1 MKLND
6 AKTSEFLTQ
15 WAEAGKYL
23 EDGLDDILHYA
34 NGRIDGLPAPFTL
47 ESCIALTDDEQ
58 MAMFEQFGLAKY
70 YPDISHERRAWM
82 LWMQNLLWRKLGTP
96 KALETLCMYL
106 FDDVTVHLEVKDNE
120 AWDSLGNLTDED
132 LLDVFDAELTI
143 DSLNLPS
150 EMLERV
156 KANIIRFVRNQEWMR
171 AFVFLFEAMDTT
183 TGVSITDGE
192 RYARDYLIDLY
203 ADGSLPIDIRL
214 VTSNNIGVSRDF
226 SVTPK
231 VGQYDFLLDFE
242 DWEPSTGYD
251 TQYNITKDGFTIK
264 AVGRVIDPYTYP
276 GTHPDVYP
284 INGYRSFA
292 LNGGQSYNN
301 YIIISGLQGVGRVTM
316 KWAPWVRYPNLHE
329 PNGDMGTVLL
339 VSDGTTTLR
348 FPLLYNEPDGSIS
361 IKFNNPLAQR
371 ILISPV
377 QTTQRNARI
386 RIDDIR
392 F

>member
-15 WAEAGKYL
+15 WAESGRFL
-23 EDGLDDILHYA
+23 EDGLDDLLHYA
-34 NGRIDGLPAPFTL
+34 DGRIDSLPAPVTL
-47 ESCIALTDDEQ
+47 ESCIAMTDDEQ

-70 YPDISHERRAWM
+70 YPDISHQRRAWM

-106 FDDVTVHLEVKDNE
+106 FDDVTVHLEVKDNG
-120 AWDSLGNLTDED
+120 AWDALGNLTDED

-150 EMLERV
+150 EMFERI

-192 RYARDYLIDLY
+192 RYARDYLIDL
-203 ADGSLPIDIRL
+203 DSDDTLPIDLRL
-214 VTSNNIGVSRDF
+214 GTSNNLCLSRDF
-226 SVTPK
+226 SIKPK
-231 VGQYDFLLDFE
+231 VGQYGFLLDFE
-242 DWEPSTGYD
+242 DWTTDSDYT
-251 TQYNITKDGFTIK
+251 TKHNITKDGFTID
-264 AVGRVIDPYTYP
+264 AVGMVIGSD
-276 GTHPDVYP
+276 DLNSSP
-284 INGYRSFA
+284 ISGIRSFV
-292 LNGGQSYNN
+292 LNGAQRFNTYVT
-301 YIIISGLQGVGRVTM
+301 ISGLQGVGTVSM
-316 KWAPWVRYPNLHE
+316 KWAPWKYG
-329 PNGDMGTVLL
+329 NGDIASLL
-339 VSDGTTTLR
+339 VSDGTTTYRLR
-348 FPLLYNEPDGSIS
+348 IDPSVDNVQTYAIA
-361 IKFNNPLAQR
+361 FNNPLAQQ

-377 QTTQRNARI
+377 TSKQRNARI

>member
-23 EDGLDDILHYA
+23 TDGLDAILHYA
-34 NGRIDGLPAPFTL
+34 NGRIDGLPAPVTL

-70 YPDISHERRAWM
+70 YPDISRQRRAWM

-106 FDDVTVHLEVKDNE
+106 FDDVDVHLEVKDNG
-120 AWDSLGNLTDED
+120 AWDALGNLTDED

-183 TGVSITDGE
+183 MGVSITDGE

-203 ADGSLPIDIRL
+203 ADDTLPIDIRL
-214 VTSNNIGVSRDF
+214 GTSNNLSVSRDF
-226 SVTPK
+226 SVTPFP
-231 VGQYDFLLDFE
+231 QYGFLLDFE
-242 DWEPSTGYD
+242 GWGTSSVYT
-251 TQYNITKDGFTIK
+251 TKYNITKDGVTID
-264 AVGRVIDPYTYP
+264 AIGRVVGLKDLNSP
-276 GTHPDVYP
+276 P
-284 INGYRSFA
+284 ISGSRSFV
-292 LNGGQSYNN
+292 LNGSQQFNN
-301 YIIISGLQGVGRVTM
+301 YITISGLQGVGTVSM
-316 KWAPWVRYPNLHE
+316 KWAPWKY
-329 PNGDMGTVLL
+329 GDGDIGATLL
-339 VSDGTTTLR
+339 VSDGMAVHSIPIDPSVDEVRTLSV
-348 FPLLYNEPDGSIS
+348 E
-361 IKFNNPLAQR
+361 FNNPSAQSIR
-371 ILISPV
+371 IAPAR
-377 QTTQRNARI
+377 TTQYSPRI

>member
-15 WAEAGKYL
+15 WAEAGRFL
-23 EDGLDDILHYA
+23 TDGLDDILHYA
-34 NGRIDGLPAPFTL
+34 NGRIDGLPAPVTL

-106 FDDVTVHLEVKDNE
+106 FDDVTVHLEVKDNG

-183 TGVSITDGE
+183 MGVSITDGE

-203 ADGSLPIDIRL
+203 S
-214 VTSNNIGVSRDF
+214 
-226 SVTPK
+226 
-231 VGQYDFLLDFE
+231 VGQYGFKFGFE
-242 DWEPSTGYD
+242 GWDPNSA
-251 TQYNITKDGFTIK
+251 YNIKNNTTKDGFTIN
-264 AVGRVIDPYTYP
+264 AVGRVIGLNDPEYS
-276 GTHPDVYP
+276 P
-284 INGYRSFA
+284 ISGSKSFM
-292 LNGGQSYNN
+292 LNGAQRFNTYVT
-301 YIIISGLQGVGRVTM
+301 ISGLQGVGTVSM
-316 KWAPWVRYPNLHE
+316 KVAPRKDGT
-329 PNGDMGTVLL
+329 GDQDAILL
-339 VSDGTTTLR
+339 VSDGTTERR
-348 FPLLYNEPDGSIS
+348 FPILPYADVQTLSIE
-361 IKFNNPLAQR
+361 FNNPLAQQ
-371 ILISPV
+371 IWISPV
-377 QTTQRNARI
+377 RTTERGARI
-386 RIDDIR
+386 RIDDIE

>member
-6 AKTSEFLTQ
+6 AKTGEFLTQ

-23 EDGLDDILHYA
+23 TDGLDDILHYA
-34 NGRIDGLPAPFTL
+34 NGRIDSLPAPVTL

-106 FDDVTVHLEVKDNE
+106 FDDVAVHLEVKDNE
-120 AWDSLGNLTDED
+120 AWDSLGNLINED

-143 DSLNLPS
+143 DSLNLPP

-171 AFVFLFEAMDTT
+171 AFTFLFEAMDTT
-183 TGVSITDGE
+183 MGVSITDGE
-192 RYARDYLIDLY
+192 RYARDYLIDLC
-203 ADGSLPIDIRL
+203 ADDTLPIDLRL
-214 VTSNNIGVSRDF
+214 GTSNNTGVSRDF
-226 SVTPK
+226 SMALK
-231 VGQYDFLLDFE
+231 GSQYGFKLDFE
-242 DWEPSTGYD
+242 DWEPSSDYT
-251 TQYNITKDGFTIK
+251 TKYNTTKDGLTIE
-264 AVGRVIDPYTYP
+264 AVGRVLGLDDPDTS
-276 GTHPDVYP
+276 P
-284 INGYRSFA
+284 ISGSRSFV
-292 LNGGQSYNN
+292 LNERQGYNN
-301 YIIISGLQGVGRVTM
+301 YIKISGLKGVGTVSM
-316 KWAPWVRYPNLHE
+316 KVAPWIDGHGDDCTPISVDVDDTKVAWLQVFPYAGVREMSIKINYPSAQQIRIYPNISSS
-329 PNGDMGTVLL
+329 PND
-339 VSDGTTTLR
+339 
-348 FPLLYNEPDGSIS
+348 
-361 IKFNNPLAQR
+361 
-371 ILISPV
+371 
-377 QTTQRNARI
+377 ARI

>member
-120 AWDSLGNLTDED
+120 AWDTLGNLTDED
-132 LLDVFDAELTI
+132 LIDVFDAELTI

-156 KANIIRFVRNQEWMR
+156 KANIIRFVRNQEYMR
-171 AFVFLFEAMDTT
+171 AFIFLFEAMDTT
-183 TGVSITDGE
+183 MCVSITDGE

-203 ADGSLPIDIRL
+203 SDSTLPIDIRL
-214 VTSNNIGVSRDF
+214 GTSNNLIVSRDF
-226 SVTPK
+226 SITPK
-231 VGQYDFLLDFE
+231 VGQYGFLLDFE
-242 DWEPSTGYD
+242 DWTTDSDYT
-251 TQYNITKDGFTIK
+251 TKHNITKDGFTID
-264 AVGRVIDPYTYP
+264 AVGRVITPNSTNF
-276 GTHPDVYP
+276 P
-284 INGYRSFA
+284 ISGNKSFV

-301 YIIISGLQGVGRVTM
+301 YVMISGLQGVGTVSM
-316 KWAPWVRYPNLHE
+316 KWAPWRDG
-329 PNGDMGTVLL
+329 NGDRDTALL
-339 VSDGTTTLR
+339 VSDGTNAHRFGIPPYIDAVQTL
-348 FPLLYNEPDGSIS
+348 SIE
-361 IKFNNPLAQR
+361 FNNPLAQR

>member
-15 WAEAGKYL
+15 WAEAGRFL
-23 EDGLDDILHYA
+23 TDGLDDILHYA
-34 NGRIDGLPAPFTL
+34 NGRIDGLPAPVTL

-106 FDDVTVHLEVKDNE
+106 FDDVTVHLEVKDNG
-120 AWDSLGNLTDED
+120 AWDALGNLTDED

-183 TGVSITDGE
+183 MGVSITDGE

-203 ADGSLPIDIRL
+203 ADDTLPIDLRL
-214 VTSNNIGVSRDF
+214 GTSNNLVVSRDF
-226 SVTPK
+226 SVTPFN
-231 VGQYDFLLDFE
+231 QYDFLLDFE
-242 DWEPSTGYD
+242 DWTTSSTSTYD
-251 TQYNITKDGFTIK
+251 DEYNITKDGFTIK
-264 AVGRVIDPYTYP
+264 AVGRVIEPNSTNFP
-276 GTHPDVYP
+276 LSG
-284 INGYRSFA
+284 NKSFV

-301 YIIISGLQGVGRVTM
+301 YVIIRGLKGVGAVSM
-316 KWAPWVRYPNLHE
+316 KLAPWRYG
-329 PNGDMGTVLL
+329 NGDVGAAFL
-339 VSDGTTTLR
+339 VSDGTTTER
-348 FPLLYNEPDGSIS
+348 IRVPYDEEYVNTLYIR
-361 IKFNNPLAQR
+361 FNNPLAQS

-377 QTTQRNARI
+377 QTTRRNARV
-386 RIDDIR
+386 RIDDIK

>member
-1 MKLND
+1 MKLKD

-34 NGRIDGLPAPFTL
+34 NGRIDGLPAPVTL

-106 FDDVTVHLEVKDNE
+106 FDDVTVHLEVKDNG

-183 TGVSITDGE
+183 MGVSITDGE
-192 RYARDYLIDLY
+192 RYARDYLIDL
-203 ADGSLPIDIRL
+203 DSNDTLPIDLRL
-214 VTSNNIGVSRDF
+214 GTSNNIVVSRDF
-226 SVTPK
+226 SISPK
-231 VGQYDFLLDFE
+231 VGQYGFLLDFE
-242 DWEPSTGYD
+242 DWTTSTGYD
-251 TQYNITKDGFTIK
+251 TEYNTTKDGFTIK
-264 AVGRVIDPYTYP
+264 AVGRVIEPNSTNF
-276 GTHPDVYP
+276 P
-284 INGYRSFA
+284 ISGSRSFV

-301 YIIISGLQGVGRVTM
+301 YIIISGLQGVGTFSM
-316 KWAPWVRYPNLHE
+316 KWAPWRDG
-329 PNGDMGTVLL
+329 NGDLGTALL
-339 VSDGTTTLR
+339 VSDGTTTHRILVPYYEEYVNL
-348 FPLLYNEPDGSIS
+348 FTAM
-361 IKFNNPLAQR
+361 FNNPLAQS

>member
-15 WAEAGKYL
+15 WAESGKYL
-23 EDGLDDILHYA
+23 TDGLDDILHYA
-34 NGRIDGLPAPFTL
+34 NGRIDGLPAPVTL

-106 FDDVTVHLEVKDNE
+106 FDDVTVHLEVKDNG
-120 AWDSLGNLTDED
+120 AWDALGNLTDED

-192 RYARDYLIDLY
+192 QYARDYLIDL
-203 ADGSLPIDIRL
+203 GSDDTLPIDLRL
-214 VTSNNIGVSRDF
+214 GTSNNLIVSRDF
-226 SVTPK
+226 SITDFSITPQI
-231 VGQYDFLLDFE
+231 GQYGFKFGFE
-242 DWEPSTGYD
+242 GWDPNTAYNI
-251 TQYNITKDGFTIK
+251 QYNTTKDGFTIN
-264 AVGRVIDPYTYP
+264 AVGRVIGLNDPEYS
-276 GTHPDVYP
+276 P
-284 INGYRSFA
+284 ISGSRSFM
-292 LNGGQSYNN
+292 LNGAQRFNTYVT
-301 YIIISGLQGVGRVTM
+301 ISGLQGVGTVSM
-316 KWAPWVRYPNLHE
+316 KVAPRKDGT
-329 PNGDMGTVLL
+329 GDQDAILL
-339 VSDGTTTLR
+339 VSDGTTERR
-348 FPLLYNEPDGSIS
+348 FPILPYADVQTLSIE
-361 IKFNNPLAQR
+361 FNNPSAQQ
-371 ILISPV
+371 IWISPV
-377 QTTQRNARI
+377 RTTQRTARI
-386 RIDDIR
+386 RIDDIE

>member
-6 AKTSEFLTQ
+6 AKTGEFLTQ

-23 EDGLDDILHYA
+23 TDGLDDILHYA
-34 NGRIDGLPAPFTL
+34 NGRIDSLPAPVTL

-106 FDDVTVHLEVKDNE
+106 FDDVAVHLEVKDNE
-120 AWDSLGNLTDED
+120 AWDALGNLTDED

-143 DSLNLPS
+143 DSLNLPP

-171 AFVFLFEAMDTT
+171 AFTFLFEAMDTT
-183 TGVSITDGE
+183 MGVSITDGE
-192 RYARDYLIDLY
+192 RYARDYLIDLC
-203 ADGSLPIDIRL
+203 ADGTLPIDLRL
-214 VTSNNIGVSRDF
+214 GTSNNIAVSRDF
-226 SVTPK
+226 SLTLEG
-231 VGQYDFLLDFE
+231 GQSGFLLDFE
-242 DWEPSTGYD
+242 DWTTTDSDYT
-251 TQYNITKDGFTIK
+251 TKYNTTKDGFTID
-264 AVGRVIDPYTYP
+264 AVGMVIGLD
-276 GTHPDVYP
+276 DLNSSP
-284 INGYRSFA
+284 ISGSRSFV
-292 LNGGQSYNN
+292 LNGGQRFDTYVT
-301 YIIISGLQGVGRVTM
+301 ISGLQGVGTVSM
-316 KWAPWVRYPNLHE
+316 KVAPWKDGT
-329 PNGDMGTVLL
+329 GDQDATLL
-339 VSDGTTTLR
+339 VFDGTTTRR
-348 FPLLYNEPDGSIS
+348 FPIPQYADVQTLSIE
-361 IKFNNPLAQR
+361 FNNPSAQQ
-371 ILISPV
+371 ILISTV
-377 QTTQRNARI
+377 QTTQRNARP

>member
-15 WAEAGKYL
+15 WAESGKYL

-34 NGRIDGLPAPFTL
+34 NGRIDGLPAPVTL

-106 FDDVTVHLEVKDNE
+106 FDDVTVHLEVKDNG
-120 AWDSLGNLTDED
+120 AWDALGNLTDED

-183 TGVSITDGE
+183 MGVSITDGE

-203 ADGSLPIDIRL
+203 ADDTLPIDLRL
-214 VTSNNIGVSRDF
+214 GTSNNLVVSRDF
-226 SVTPK
+226 SITDFSITPQI
-231 VGQYDFLLDFE
+231 GQYGFLLDFE
-242 DWEPSTGYD
+242 GWEPSRVYD
-251 TQYNITKDGFTIK
+251 IEYNTTKDGFTVS
-264 AVGRVIDPYTYP
+264 ARGMVIGSDNPNYS
-276 GTHPDVYP
+276 P
-284 INGYRSFA
+284 ISGSRSIM
-292 LNGGQSYNN
+292 LNGRSSFLN
-301 YIIISGLQGVGRVTM
+301 YVQISGLKGVGTVFM
-316 KWAPWVRYPNLHE
+316 KVAPCRDGT
-329 PNGDMGTVLL
+329 GDRDATLL
-339 VSDGTTTLR
+339 VSDGTTDRR
-348 FPLLYNEPDGSIS
+348 FPILPYADVQTLSIE
-361 IKFNNPLAQR
+361 FNNPSAQE
-371 ILISPV
+371 IWISPV
-377 QTTQRNARI
+377 RPTSPQSSARI
-386 RIDDIR
+386 RIDDIE

>member
-15 WAEAGKYL
+15 WAESGRFL

-34 NGRIDGLPAPFTL
+34 NGRIDSLPAPVTL

-106 FDDVTVHLEVKDNE
+106 FDDVTVHLEVKDNG

-150 EMLERV
+150 EMFERI

-203 ADGSLPIDIRL
+203 SDSTLPIDLRL
-214 VTSNNIGVSRDF
+214 GTSNNIVVSRDYLIDLG
-226 SVTPK
+226 S
-231 VGQYDFLLDFE
+231 VGQYGFLLDFE
-242 DWEPSTGYD
+242 DWDPNTAYNI
-251 TQYNITKDGFTIK
+251 QYNTTKDGFTIN
-264 AVGRVIDPYTYP
+264 AVGRVIGLNDPEYS
-276 GTHPDVYP
+276 P
-284 INGYRSFA
+284 ISGSRSFM
-292 LNGGQSYNN
+292 LNGAQRFNTYVT
-301 YIIISGLQGVGRVTM
+301 ISGFQGVGTVSM
-316 KWAPWVRYPNLHE
+316 KVAPRKDGT
-329 PNGDMGTVLL
+329 GDQDAILL
-339 VSDGTTTLR
+339 VSDGTTERR
-348 FPLLYNEPDGSIS
+348 FPILPYADVQTLSIEFDNPSAQEIS
-361 IKFNNPLAQR
+361 IYPER
-371 ILISPV
+371 S
-377 QTTQRNARI
+377 TQRGARI
-386 RIDDIR
+386 RIDDIE

>member
-6 AKTSEFLTQ
+6 AKTSEFLTE

-23 EDGLDDILHYA
+23 TDGLDDILHYA
-34 NGRIDGLPAPFTL
+34 NGRIGGLPAPVTL

-106 FDDVTVHLEVKDNE
+106 FDDVAVHLEVRDNE
-120 AWDSLGNLTDED
+120 AWDRLGNLIHED

-171 AFVFLFEAMDTT
+171 AFTFLFEAMDTT
-183 TGVSITDGE
+183 TGVSITDGNQ
-192 RYARDYLIDLY
+192 YAREYLIDLC
-203 ADGSLPIDIRL
+203 ADGTLPLDIRL
-214 VTSNNIGVSRDF
+214 GTSNNIGVSRDF
-226 SVTPK
+226 SIAPK
-231 VGQYDFLLDFE
+231 IGQYGFKLDFE
-242 DWEPSTGYD
+242 DWTLSSDYT
-251 TQYNITKDGFTIK
+251 TKYNLTKDGFTID
-264 AVGRVIDPYTYP
+264 AVGMVIGLD
-276 GTHPDVYP
+276 DLNSSP
-284 INGYRSFA
+284 ISGSRSFV
-292 LNGGQSYNN
+292 LNGAQRFNN
-301 YIIISGLQGVGRVTM
+301 YVTISGLQGVGTVSM
-316 KWAPWVRYPNLHE
+316 KVAPWKDGT
-329 PNGDMGTVLL
+329 GDQDTTLL
-339 VSDGTTTLR
+339 VTDGTTARR
-348 FPLLYNEPDGSIS
+348 FPILPYADVQTLSIG
-361 IKFNNPLAQR
+361 FNNPLAQS
-371 ILISPV
+371 IVISTV
-377 QTTQRNARI
+377 QTTQRNARV

>member
-15 WAEAGKYL
+15 WAESGKYL

-34 NGRIDGLPAPFTL
+34 NGRIDGLPAPVTL

-106 FDDVTVHLEVKDNE
+106 FDDVTVHLEVKDNG
-120 AWDSLGNLTDED
+120 AWDALGNLTDED

-192 RYARDYLIDLY
+192 RYARDYLINLY
-203 ADGSLPIDIRL
+203 ADSILPIDLRL
-214 VTSNNIGVSRDF
+214 GTSNNLAVSRDF
-226 SVTPK
+226 SI
-231 VGQYDFLLDFE
+231 GQFICQYGFKLDFE
-242 DWEPSTGYD
+242 DWTTDSDYT
-251 TQYNITKDGFTIK
+251 TKHKTTKDGLAIE
-264 AVGRVIDPYTYP
+264 AVGMVIGSD
-276 GTHPDVYP
+276 DLNSSP
-284 INGYRSFA
+284 ISGSRSFV
-292 LNGGQSYNN
+292 LNGAQRFDN
-301 YIIISGLQGVGRVTM
+301 YILISGLHGAGTVSM
-316 KWAPWVRYPNLHE
+316 KAAPWKDGA
-329 PNGDMGTVLL
+329 GDRDAAFLFLVDGVTVERRFTIPPDAL
-339 VSDGTTTLR
+339 VQTFYIEINS
-348 FPLLYNEPDGSIS
+348 
-361 IKFNNPLAQR
+361 PLAR
-371 ILISPV
+371 AIMILPV
-377 QTTQRNARI
+377 ASTQRNSRI
-386 RIDDIR
+386 RIDDIA

>member
-15 WAEAGKYL
+15 WAESGRFL

-34 NGRIDGLPAPFTL
+34 NGRIDSLPAPVTL

-96 KALETLCMYL
+96 KALETLCVYL
-106 FDDVTVHLEVKDNE
+106 FDDVTVHLEVKDNG
-120 AWDSLGNLTDED
+120 AWDAHGNLTDED

-183 TGVSITDGE
+183 TGVSLTDGE
-192 RYARDYLIDLY
+192 QYARDYLIALD
-203 ADGSLPIDIRL
+203 SNSTLPIDLRL
-214 VTSNNIGVSRDF
+214 HTSNNLVVSRDF
-226 SVTPK
+226 SITPK
-231 VGQYDFLLDFE
+231 VGQYGFLLDFE
-242 DWEPSTGYD
+242 DWTTDSDYT
-251 TQYNITKDGFTIK
+251 TKYNITKDGFTID
-264 AVGRVIDPYTYP
+264 AVGMVIGSGDLNSS
-276 GTHPDVYP
+276 P
-284 INGYRSFA
+284 ISGGRSFV
-292 LNGGQSYNN
+292 LNGAQRFNN
-301 YIIISGLQGVGRVTM
+301 YVTISGLQGVGTVSM
-316 KWAPWVRYPNLHE
+316 KWAPYRYG
-329 PNGDMGTVLL
+329 NGDLGTTLL
-339 VSDGTTTLR
+339 VSDGTTAHRLR
-348 FPLLYNEPDGSIS
+348 INPSFDNVHVFFVE
-361 IKFNNPLAQR
+361 FNNPLAQQ

-377 QTTQRNARI
+377 QTTQRHARV

>member
-34 NGRIDGLPAPFTL
+34 DGRIDGLPAPFTL
-47 ESCIALTDDEQ
+47 ESCIAMTDDEQ

-106 FDDVTVHLEVKDNE
+106 FDDVTVHLEVKDNG

-183 TGVSITDGE
+183 MGVSITDGE
-192 RYARDYLIDLY
+192 RYARDYLIDLC
-203 ADGSLPIDIRL
+203 ADGTLPIDLRL
-214 VTSNNIGVSRDF
+214 HTSNNIGVSRDF
-226 SVTPK
+226 SVTLK
-231 VGQYDFLLDFE
+231 GSQYGFLLDFE
-242 DWEPSTGYD
+242 DWTTDSDYT
-251 TQYNITKDGFTIK
+251 TKHNITKDGFTID
-264 AVGRVIDPYTYP
+264 AVGMVIGSD
-276 GTHPDVYP
+276 DLNSSP
-284 INGYRSFA
+284 ISGSRSFV
-292 LNGGQSYNN
+292 LNGGQRFNTYVT
-301 YIIISGLQGVGRVTM
+301 ISGLQGVGTVSM
-316 KWAPWVRYPNLHE
+316 KAAPWKDGT
-329 PNGDMGTVLL
+329 GDQDATLL
-339 VSDGTTTLR
+339 VFDGTTTHR
-348 FPLLYNEPDGSIS
+348 FPILPYADVQTLSIE
-361 IKFNNPLAQR
+361 FNNPSAQQ
-371 ILISPV
+371 IWITPNTSK
-377 QTTQRNARI
+377 QRNARI
-386 RIDDIR
+386 RIDDIE

>member
-106 FDDVTVHLEVKDNE
+106 FDDVTVHLEVKDNG
-120 AWDSLGNLTDED
+120 AWDAFGNLTDED

-183 TGVSITDGE
+183 MGVSITDGE

-203 ADGSLPIDIRL
+203 SDDTLPIDLRL
-214 VTSNNIGVSRDF
+214 GTSNNLSVSRDF
-226 SVTPK
+226 SITDFSITPQI
-231 VGQYDFLLDFE
+231 GQYGFKFGFE
-242 DWEPSTGYD
+242 GWNPD
-251 TQYNITKDGFTIK
+251 TAYNIQYNTTKDGFTIN
-264 AVGRVIDPYTYP
+264 AVGRVIGLNDPEYS
-276 GTHPDVYP
+276 P
-284 INGYRSFA
+284 ISGSRSFM
-292 LNGGQSYNN
+292 LNGGQRFNTYVT
-301 YIIISGLQGVGRVTM
+301 ISGLQGVGTVSM
-316 KWAPWVRYPNLHE
+316 KVAPRKDST
-329 PNGDMGTVLL
+329 GDQDAILL
-339 VSDGTTTLR
+339 VSDGTTERR
-348 FPLLYNEPDGSIS
+348 FPILPYADVQTLSIE
-361 IKFNNPLAQR
+361 FNNPLAQQ
-371 ILISPV
+371 ISISPV
-377 QTTQRNARI
+377 TSTQRNSRI
-386 RIDDIR
+386 RIDDIE

>member
-1 MKLND
+1 MKLSD

-34 NGRIDGLPAPFTL
+34 NGRIDSLPAPFTL

-106 FDDVTVHLEVKDNE
+106 FDDVTVHLEVKDNG

-150 EMLERV
+150 EMFERI

-183 TGVSITDGE
+183 MGVSITDGE

-203 ADGSLPIDIRL
+203 SDDTLPIDLRL
-214 VTSNNIGVSRDF
+214 GTSNNLIVSRDF

-231 VGQYDFLLDFE
+231 VGQYGFLLDFE
-242 DWEPSTGYD
+242 DWTTDSDYT
-251 TQYNITKDGFTIK
+251 TKHNTTKDGFTID
-264 AVGRVIDPYTYP
+264 AVGMVIGAD
-276 GTHPDVYP
+276 DLNSSP
-284 INGYRSFA
+284 ISGSRSFV
-292 LNGGQSYNN
+292 LNGGQRFDT
-301 YIIISGLQGVGRVTM
+301 YISISGLQGVGTFSM
-316 KWAPWVRYPNLHE
+316 KWAPWKDG
-329 PNGDMGTVLL
+329 NGDQDTTLI
-339 VSDGTTTLR
+339 VSDGTTTHRIRIIPFVDAVQIL
-348 FPLLYNEPDGSIS
+348 SIE
-361 IKFNNPLAQR
+361 FNNPLAQQ
-371 ILISPV
+371 ISISTV
-377 QTTQRNARI
+377 QTKQRNARI

>member
-23 EDGLDDILHYA
+23 TDGLDDILHYA
-34 NGRIDGLPAPFTL
+34 NGRIGGLPAPVTL

-106 FDDVTVHLEVKDNE
+106 FDDVAVHLEVRDNE
-120 AWDSLGNLTDED
+120 AWDRLGNLIHED

-171 AFVFLFEAMDTT
+171 AFTFLFEAMDTAM
-183 TGVSITDGE
+183 GVSITDGKQ
-192 RYARDYLIDLY
+192 YAREYLIDLC
-203 ADGSLPIDIRL
+203 ADGTLPLDIRL
-214 VTSNNIGVSRDF
+214 GTSNNLCLSRDF
-226 SVTPK
+226 SITPK
-231 VGQYDFLLDFE
+231 IGQYGFLLDFE
-242 DWEPSTGYD
+242 DWTTDSDYT
-251 TQYNITKDGFTIK
+251 TKYNITKDGFTID
-264 AVGRVIDPYTYP
+264 AVGMVIGLD
-276 GTHPDVYP
+276 DLNSSP
-284 INGYRSFA
+284 ISGSRSFV
-292 LNGGQSYNN
+292 LNGAQRFNN
-301 YIIISGLQGVGRVTM
+301 YVTISGLQGVGTVSM
-316 KWAPWVRYPNLHE
+316 KVAPWKDGT
-329 PNGDMGTVLL
+329 GDQDTTLL
-339 VSDGTTTLR
+339 VTDGTTARR
-348 FPLLYNEPDGSIS
+348 FPILPYADVQTLSIG
-361 IKFNNPLAQR
+361 FNNPLAQS
-371 ILISPV
+371 IVISTV
-377 QTTQRNARI
+377 QTTQRNARV
-386 RIDDIR
+386 RIDDIE

>member
-15 WAEAGKYL
+15 WAESGRFL
-23 EDGLDDILHYA
+23 TDGLDNLLHYA
-34 NGRIDGLPAPFTL
+34 NGRIDGLPAPVTL

-70 YPDISHERRAWM
+70 YPDISRERRAWM

-106 FDDVTVHLEVKDNE
+106 FDDVTVHLEVKDNG
-120 AWDSLGNLTDED
+120 AWDALGNLTDED

-192 RYARDYLIDLY
+192 QYARDYLIDLCS
-203 ADGSLPIDIRL
+203 DGTLPIDLRL
-214 VTSNNIGVSRDF
+214 GTSNNLCISRDF
-226 SVTPK
+226 SI
-231 VGQYDFLLDFE
+231 GSFICQYGFLLDFE
-242 DWEPSTGYD
+242 DWEPD
-251 TQYNITKDGFTIK
+251 TVYNRQYNITKDGFTID
-264 AVGRVIDPYTYP
+264 AIGMVIGSNNPNYS
-276 GTHPDVYP
+276 P
-284 INGYRSFA
+284 ISGSRSFM
-292 LNGGQSYNN
+292 LNGAQQFNTR
-301 YIIISGLQGVGRVTM
+301 ITISGLKGIGTVSM
-316 KWAPWVRYPNLHE
+316 KVAPCRDG
-329 PNGDMGTVLL
+329 NGDIGAALLVLVGDEARVRRFPIPPDGTVQ
-339 VSDGTTTLR
+339 TL
-348 FPLLYNEPDGSIS
+348 SIEV
-361 IKFNNPLAQR
+361 NDPLAESIA
-371 ILISPV
+371 ILPEIS
-377 QTTQRNARI
+377 TRRSARI
-386 RIDDIR
+386 RIDDIE

>member
-15 WAEAGKYL
+15 WAESGKYL

-34 NGRIDGLPAPFTL
+34 NGRIDGLPAPVTL

-106 FDDVTVHLEVKDNE
+106 FDDVTVHLEVKDNG

-183 TGVSITDGE
+183 MGVSITDGE

-203 ADGSLPIDIRL
+203 SDDTLPIDL
-214 VTSNNIGVSRDF
+214 LLGTSNNLIVSRDF
-226 SVTPK
+226 SITVIGPYGF
-231 VGQYDFLLDFE
+231 VWDFE
-242 DWEPSTGYD
+242 EWEPSQTATYD
-251 TQYNITKDGFTIK
+251 DEYTATKDGFTIK
-264 AVGRVIDPYTYP
+264 ARGRVIEPTSTTYP
-276 GTHPDVYP
+276 IHGK
-284 INGYRSFA
+284 RSFV

-301 YIIISGLQGVGRVTM
+301 YILISGLKGVGKVNMQVAAWTTHDF
-316 KWAPWVRYPNLHE
+316 PPN
-329 PNGDMGTVLL
+329 PDGDIGTVIL
-339 VSDGTTTLR
+339 VSDGTTVER
-348 FPLLYNEPDGSIS
+348 FSIPYNIPEFWLPFE
-361 IKFNNPLAQR
+361 FNNPSAQS
-371 ILISPV
+371 ILISLV
-377 QTTQRNARI
+377 QTSQRNARI
-386 RIDDIR
+386 RIDDIE

>member
-23 EDGLDDILHYA
+23 TDGLDDILHYA
-34 NGRIDGLPAPFTL
+34 NGRIDGLPAPVTL
-47 ESCIALTDDEQ
+47 ESCIAMTDDEQ

-106 FDDVTVHLEVKDNE
+106 FDDVTVHLEVKDNG
-120 AWDSLGNLTDED
+120 AWDAFGNLTDED
-132 LLDVFDAELTI
+132 LLDVFGAELTI

-203 ADGSLPIDIRL
+203 ADDTLPIDLRL
-214 VTSNNIGVSRDF
+214 GTSNNLAVSRDF
-226 SVTPK
+226 SITPQI
-231 VGQYDFLLDFE
+231 GQYGFLLDFE
-242 DWEPSTGYD
+242 DWTTDSDYT
-251 TQYNITKDGFTIK
+251 TKHNITKDGFTID
-264 AVGRVIDPYTYP
+264 AVGMVIGSD
-276 GTHPDVYP
+276 DLNSSP
-284 INGYRSFA
+284 ISGSRSFV
-292 LNGGQSYNN
+292 LNGAQRFNTH
-301 YIIISGLQGVGRVTM
+301 IDISGLKGVGTISM
-316 KWAPWVRYPNLHE
+316 KAAPWKDGT
-329 PNGDMGTVLL
+329 GDRDATLLVLVDDETRVHSFTIPPDGTVRTLSIEINKPSAHGIRIVPR
-339 VSDGTTTLR
+339 VS
-348 FPLLYNEPDGSIS
+348 
-361 IKFNNPLAQR
+361 
-371 ILISPV
+371 
-377 QTTQRNARI
+377 TQRNSRI
-386 RIDDIR
+386 RIDDIA

>member
-15 WAEAGKYL
+15 WAETGKYM

-34 NGRIDGLPAPFTL
+34 NGRIDGLPAPVTL

-106 FDDVTVHLEVKDNE
+106 FDDVTVHLEVKDNG
-120 AWDSLGNLTDED
+120 AWDSLGNLTDEA

-156 KANIIRFVRNQEWMR
+156 KANIIRFVRNQEWIR

-183 TGVSITDGE
+183 MGVSITDGE
-192 RYARDYLIDLY
+192 RYARDYLINLY
-203 ADGSLPIDIRL
+203 
-214 VTSNNIGVSRDF
+214 V
-226 SVTPK
+226 
-231 VGQYDFLLDFE
+231 VGQYDFLLNFE
-242 DWEPSTGYD
+242 GWDPSMSYD
-251 TQYNITKDGFTIK
+251 RIYNITKDGFTIK
-264 AVGRVIDPYTYP
+264 AVGMVI
-276 GTHPDVYP
+276 GSNNPDYSP
-284 INGYRSFA
+284 IS
-292 LNGGQSYNN
+292 
-301 YIIISGLQGVGRVTM
+301 
-316 KWAPWVRYPNLHE
+316 
-329 PNGDMGTVLL
+329 
-339 VSDGTTTLR
+339 
-348 FPLLYNEPDGSIS
+348 GSIS
-361 IKFNNPLAQR
+361 FMLNGARQFNTHVMISGFKGVGTFSMKVAPCKDGNGDIGATLLVLVGDEEPRRFPIPPDGTVQTLSIEINNPLVERITILPETSSQR
-371 ILISPV
+371 S
-377 QTTQRNARI
+377 ARI
-386 RIDDIR
+386 RIDDIE

>member
-34 NGRIDGLPAPFTL
+34 DGRIDSLPAPFTL

-106 FDDVTVHLEVKDNE
+106 FDDVTVHLEVKDNG
-120 AWDSLGNLTDED
+120 AWDAFGNLTDED

-150 EMLERV
+150 EMFERI

-203 ADGSLPIDIRL
+203 SDSTLPIDIRL
-214 VTSNNIGVSRDF
+214 GTSNNIGVSRDF
-226 SVTPK
+226 SIGSFLCQP
-231 VGQYDFLLDFE
+231 GFLLDFE
-242 DWEPSTGYD
+242 DWEASSDYT
-251 TQYNITKDGFTIK
+251 TQYNVTKDGFTID
-264 AVGRVIDPYTYP
+264 AVGMVIGSDDPNSS
-276 GTHPDVYP
+276 P
-284 INGYRSFA
+284 ISGSRSFV
-292 LNGGQSYNN
+292 LNGAQQFNTHVD
-301 YIIISGLQGVGRVTM
+301 ISGLQGVGTVSM
-316 KWAPWVRYPNLHE
+316 KVAPWIDG
-329 PNGDMGTVLL
+329 NGDIGATIIVLVTDETGMRSVPIPPDGTVR
-339 VSDGTTTLR
+339 T
-348 FPLLYNEPDGSIS
+348 IS
-361 IKFNNPLAQR
+361 IEINNPSAHG
-371 ILISPV
+371 ILILPRIS
-377 QTTQRNARI
+377 TQRNARI

>member
-15 WAEAGKYL
+15 WAESGRFL
-23 EDGLDDILHYA
+23 TDGMDDILHYA
-34 NGRIDGLPAPFTL
+34 NGRIDGLPAPVTL

-106 FDDVTVHLEVKDNE
+106 FDDVTVHLEVKDNG
-120 AWDSLGNLTDED
+120 AWDALGNLTDED
-132 LLDVFDAELTI
+132 LIDVFDAELTI

-203 ADGSLPIDIRL
+203 SDDTLPIDLRL
-214 VTSNNIGVSRDF
+214 GTSNNLVVSRDF
-226 SVTPK
+226 SI
-231 VGQYDFLLDFE
+231 GQFICQYGFKLDFE
-242 DWEPSTGYD
+242 DWTTDSDYT
-251 TQYNITKDGFTIK
+251 TRHKTTKDGLAID
-264 AVGRVIDPYTYP
+264 AVGMVIGSD
-276 GTHPDVYP
+276 DLNSSP
-284 INGYRSFA
+284 ISGSRSFV
-292 LNGGQSYNN
+292 LNGAQRFDN
-301 YIIISGLQGVGRVTM
+301 YILISGLKGIGTVSM
-316 KWAPWVRYPNLHE
+316 KAAPWK
-329 PNGDMGTVLL
+329 
-339 VSDGTTTLR
+339 DGTGDRDAAFLFLVDGVTGERR
-348 FPLLYNEPDGSIS
+348 FTIPPDALVQTFYIEVNS
-361 IKFNNPLAQR
+361 PLAR
-371 ILISPV
+371 AIMILPDAS
-377 QTTQRNARI
+377 TQRNSRI

>member
-15 WAEAGKYL
+15 WAEAGRFL
-23 EDGLDDILHYA
+23 TDGLDDILHYA
-34 NGRIDGLPAPFTL
+34 NGRIDGLPAPVTL

-82 LWMQNLLWRKLGTP
+82 LWMQNLLWSKLGTP

-106 FDDVTVHLEVKDNE
+106 FDDVTVHLEVKDNG
-120 AWDSLGNLTDED
+120 AWDALGNLTDED

-203 ADGSLPIDIRL
+203 SDDTLPIDLRL
-214 VTSNNIGVSRDF
+214 GTSNNLIVSRDF
-226 SVTPK
+226 SIALK
-231 VGQYDFLLDFE
+231 GGQYGFLLDFE
-242 DWEPSTGYD
+242 NWDPSRDYVRR
-251 TQYNITKDGFTIK
+251 YNFTKDGFTID
-264 AVGRVIDPYTYP
+264 AVGRVIGLDDPEYS
-276 GTHPDVYP
+276 P
-284 INGYRSFA
+284 ISGSRSFM
-292 LNGGQSYNN
+292 LNGAQRFNTYVT
-301 YIIISGLQGVGRVTM
+301 ISGLNGVGTVSM
-316 KWAPWVRYPNLHE
+316 KVAPRKDGT
-329 PNGDMGTVLL
+329 GDQDAILL
-339 VSDGTTTLR
+339 VSDGTTERR
-348 FPLLYNEPDGSIS
+348 FPILPYADVQTLSIE
-361 IKFNNPLAQR
+361 FNNPSAQQIR
-371 ILISPV
+371 ISTV
-377 QTTQRNARI
+377 RTTQRAARI
-386 RIDDIR
+386 RIDDIE

>member
-15 WAEAGKYL
+15 WAETGKYL

-34 NGRIDGLPAPFTL
+34 NGRIDGLPAPVTL

-106 FDDVTVHLEVKDNE
+106 FDDVTVHLEVKDNG

-156 KANIIRFVRNQEWMR
+156 KANIIRFVRNQEWLR

-183 TGVSITDGE
+183 MGVSITDGE
-192 RYARDYLIDLY
+192 RYARDYLINLY
-203 ADGSLPIDIRL
+203 
-214 VTSNNIGVSRDF
+214 V
-226 SVTPK
+226 
-231 VGQYDFLLDFE
+231 VGQYGFLLNFE
-242 DWEPSTGYD
+242 GWDPSMSYD
-251 TQYNITKDGFTIK
+251 RIYNITQDGFTVK
-264 AVGRVIDPYTYP
+264 AVGMVI
-276 GTHPDVYP
+276 GSNNPDYSP
-284 INGYRSFA
+284 ISGSRSFM
-292 LNGGQSYNN
+292 LNGAQRFNT
-301 YIIISGLQGVGRVTM
+301 YITISGLHGIGTVSM
-316 KWAPWVRYPNLHE
+316 KVAPRKDG
-329 PNGDMGTVLL
+329 NGDIGATLLVLVGDEEPRRFPIPPDGTVQ
-339 VSDGTTTLR
+339 TL
-348 FPLLYNEPDGSIS
+348 SIE
-361 IKFNNPLAQR
+361 INNPLVEIITILPEISSQR
-371 ILISPV
+371 S
-377 QTTQRNARI
+377 ARI
-386 RIDDIR
+386 RIDDIE

>member
-15 WAEAGKYL
+15 WAESGKYL

-34 NGRIDGLPAPFTL
+34 NGRIDSLPAPVTL

-106 FDDVTVHLEVKDNE
+106 FDDVTVHLEVKDNG
-120 AWDSLGNLTDED
+120 AWDALGNLTDED
-132 LLDVFDAELTI
+132 LLNVFDAELTI

-156 KANIIRFVRNQEWMR
+156 KTNIIRFVRNQEWMR

-183 TGVSITDGE
+183 MGVSITDGE

-203 ADGSLPIDIRL
+203 ADSILPIDLRL
-214 VTSNNIGVSRDF
+214 GTSNNLVVSRDF
-226 SVTPK
+226 SITVIGPYGFK
-231 VGQYDFLLDFE
+231 LDFE
-242 DWEPSTGYD
+242 DWEPSSGYD
-251 TQYNITKDGFTIK
+251 NEYNTTKDGFTIK
-264 AVGRVIDPYTYP
+264 AVGRVAESDPR
-276 GTHPDVYP
+276 P
-284 INGYRSFA
+284 ISGSRSFV
-292 LNGGQSYNN
+292 LNGGESYNN
-301 YIIISGLQGVGRVTM
+301 YIIISGLRGVGRVYM
-316 KWAPWVRYPNLHE
+316 RALPFSDV
-329 PNGDMGTVLL
+329 GTSLL
-339 VSDGTTTLR
+339 VSDGTTARRVQMYPNDSYITI
-348 FPLLYNEPDGSIS
+348 N
-361 IKFNNPLAQR
+361 FNNPLAQS

-386 RIDDIR
+386 RIDEIE

>member
-15 WAEAGKYL
+15 WAESGKYL

-34 NGRIDGLPAPFTL
+34 NGRIDGLPAPVTL

-106 FDDVTVHLEVKDNE
+106 FDDVTVHLEVKDNG

-150 EMLERV
+150 EMFERV

-183 TGVSITDGE
+183 IGVSITDGE

-203 ADGSLPIDIRL
+203 SDSTLPIDLRL
-214 VTSNNIGVSRDF
+214 GTSNNLSVSRDF
-226 SVTPK
+226 SITPK
-231 VGQYDFLLDFE
+231 VGQYGFLLDFE
-242 DWEPSTGYD
+242 DWTTDSDYT
-251 TQYNITKDGFTIK
+251 TKHNIAKDGFTID
-264 AVGRVIDPYTYP
+264 AVGMVIGSGDLNSS
-276 GTHPDVYP
+276 P
-284 INGYRSFA
+284 ISGSRSFV
-292 LNGGQSYNN
+292 LNGAQRFNT
-301 YIIISGLQGVGRVTM
+301 YITISGLQGVGTFSM
-316 KWAPWVRYPNLHE
+316 KWAPWRYG
-329 PNGDMGTVLL
+329 NGDRDAALV
-339 VSDGTTTLR
+339 VSDGTTTYRL
-348 FPLLYNEPDGSIS
+348 SIAPY
-361 IKFNNPLAQR
+361 IDAVHTYDIMFNNPLAQQ